1 MTERPKI
8 GQAGQD
14 LIAKIT
20 AGLPDGVELDE
31 REEAILEQ
39 AARQADRQATLED
52 LVAAEGV
59 MTAGSKGQDRLHP
72 ALAELR
78 QGALALA
85 RLLGQLALPVEV
97 GMNETEASR
106 RARKAA
112 NTRHTRTRAKNA
124 RGRS

>member
-1 MTERPKI
+1 MTDRADI

-14 LIAKIT
+14 LIEKIT
-20 AGLPDGVELDE
+20 EGLPDGVELDE
-31 REEAILEQ
+31 REQAILEQ
-39 AARQADRQATLED
+39 AARQADRQATLEQ
-52 LVAAEGV
+52 LVADEGL
-59 MTAGSKGQDRLHP
+59 MTEGSKGQHRLHP

-78 QGALALA
+78 QGGLALA

-97 GMNETEASR
+97 GLNETEASR

-112 NTRHTRTRAKNA
+112 NTRHSRQRAKQS